1 MPELPEVQTVVD
13 DLRAA
18 GVEGRTLTR
27 IHVNWANTVRPL
39 SPAEFRRGVTGM
51 RIEAIWRRGKYIV
64 FQLGRV
70 GENAGSPSRLPPGEG
85 APAFLLTHL
94 RMTGQYELCPQ
105 DVPPDPHDRVEF
117 RLDDGRRLRF
127 HDTRKFGRILFTCCP
142 DKVLGKLGLEPLDSA
157 LTPEKFAASLHSR
170 SRRIKALLLD
180 QSFLAG
186 LGNIYCDEALF
197 AAGIHP
203 QQHSN
208 RISFDQAGEL
218 LAQIRTAL
226 RQGLEN
232 RGTSLGG
239 GETNYISAGRRG
251 ENLDALRVYGRAG
264 EPCPKCGTI
273 LQKIYVAQRGSHFC
287 PRCQPPPENSESIN
301 GK

>member
-18 GVEGRTLTR
+18 GVEGRTVTR
-27 IHVNWANTVRPL
+27 IHINWSNTVRPL
-39 SPAEFRRGVTGM
+39 SPAEFRRRVTGM
-51 RIEAIWRRGKYIV
+51 RIETIGRRGKYIV
-64 FQLGRV
+64 FQLRRQGESAGR
-70 GENAGSPSRLPPGEG
+70 PHRLPPGES

-94 RMTGQYELCPQ
+94 RMTGQYEISPRNAPQ
-105 DVPPDPHDRVEF
+105 DPHDRVEF

-127 HDTRKFGRILFTCCP
+127 HDTRKFGRILFTRSP
-142 DKVLGKLGLEPLDSA
+142 LEVLGKLGPEPLDSA
-157 LTPEKFAASLHSR
+157 LTAKNFTAALHSR
-170 SRRIKALLLD
+170 SRGIKALLLD

-203 QQHSN
+203 QQKSDH
-208 RISFDQAGEL
+208 ISDGQAGEL

-226 RQGLEN
+226 RQGLAN

-264 EPCPKCGTI
+264 EHCPKCGTI
-273 LQKIYVAQRGSHFC
+273 LRKIYVAQRGSHFC
-287 PRCQPPPENSESIN
+287 PRCQPPPCSTQA
-301 GK
+301 